1 MSGNAPRR
9 ASPPKLNGPTPA
21 QRRPTVGAKLKESW
35 PLFVAGAGCLCLAV
49 VLMFQRAGQTLDHWS
64 PTFLFI
70 AVGMTGVLGGVA
82 SFIVGPEGGEGGPSP
97 RTAVTDSP
105 DPRAEKQPPAR
116 RVLPQRENGRP
127 TPQVILSAEVV
138 PPAQSP
144 PAAPEWS
151 EDVEDPKIAPAF
163 DLPANSEGRPLASNQ
178 VWILRVSPEGGL
190 TVRSLEDALR
200 DLELIKELARAN
212 RRARPSSDEDS
223 KTEQSEGS
231 RNGN

>member
-1 MSGNAPRR
+1 MSGNAPRQ
-9 ASPPKLNGPTPA
+9 ASPPRLNGQTPA
-21 QRRPTVGAKLKESW
+21 RRRPTLGAKLKESW

-49 VLMFQRAGQTLDHWS
+49 ALEFQQAGRTLDHWS

-82 SFIVGPEGGEGGPSP
+82 SFIVGPEGSEGEPSA
-97 RTAVTDSP
+97 RNAVTDPP
-105 DPRAEKQPPAR
+105 DSRAEKQPPAR
-116 RVLPQRENGRP
+116 RAAPQRENGRP
-127 TPQVILSAEVV
+127 TPQVILPAETV

-144 PAAPEWS
+144 PAVPEWS
-151 EDVEDPKIAPAF
+151 EDGEDPRIAPAL
-163 DLPANSEGRPLASNQ
+163 DLPGNADGRPLASNQ

-200 DLELIKELARAN
+200 DLDLIKELARAN
-212 RRARPSSDEDS
+212 RRARPSSDEDP
-223 KTEQSEGS
+223 KTEPTEGS